1 MPKYYME
8 LEQPLTGRKIT
19 DVVCVLYGGPTSEW
33 VAAIRHD
40 GEFVLRVD
48 PAAIVNL
55 TTHITGMLYQKAI
68 PREELASAPGFDGFG
83 EFHDEG

>member
-1 MPKYYME
+1 MPKYYRE
-8 LEQPLTGRKIT
+8 LEQSLTGRKIT

-48 PAAIVNL
+48 PVLIANS
-55 TTHITGMLYQKAI
+55 TSRITGMLYQKAI
-68 PREELASAPGFDGFG
+68 PREELAPTPGFG